1 MAINANTLNNL
12 YNQGILDYV
21 PYDLIGNGGLSTLT
35 PAQNPYLNTAMQGQL
50 YQTHGYGND
59 SFTKSPNY
67 TQNVEIGNSSN
78 AGVNG
83 FGLNGIGSQSNAGLN
98 GFGIG
103 GIGTTSASGLGF
115 QSEQGVGVQSNAGVN
130 GFGIGGVGTEA
141 QGGMNAFGGVGDIKS
156 GFNKVLGAIQNTPSI
171 VKGIIAGTIA
181 IGTLAFCLKKC
192 GSKLN
197 PVNWFKRNK

>member
-67 TQNVEIGNSSN
+67 TQNVEIGSSSN

-103 GIGTTSASGLGF
+103 GIGTASASGLGF
-115 QSEQGVGVQSNAGVN
+115 QSEQG
-130 GFGIGGVGTEA
+130 IGTES
-141 QGGMNAFGGVGDIKS
+141 QGGMNAFGGVGDVKN
-156 GFNKVLGAIQNTPSI
+156 GFNKVTGAIQNAPNL
-171 VKGIIAGTIA
+171 VKGLIAGTIA
-181 IGTLAFCLKKC
+181 VGTLAFCLKKC

-197 PVNWFKRNK
+197 PFNWFKRNK